1 MNKYYIGQRLYK
13 DDGYVRPKRTKTE
26 LVQNEKNIN
35 EYLKDFEEI
44 DNSKLPYVNL
54 NTQLRYISYDIEN
67 ECELFR
73 FGGLL
78 MKIEEKYIVLAGK
91 EGKRF
96 SVQRYIYDKNN
107 KLIYTTRFFKKIKTE
122 QLLKEQLSMTLDKSE
137 DIINKQNAIIE
148 KQKKELAALKNQK
161 KQNK

>member
-1 MNKYYIGQRLYK
+1 MNKYYVGQRLYK

-44 DNSKLPYVNL
+44 EDSKLPYVNL
-54 NTQLRYISYDIEN
+54 NTQLRYISYDVEN

-78 MKIEEKYIVLAGK
+78 MKIEEKYVVLAGK

-107 KLIYTTRFFKKIKTE
+107 KLVHTTRFFKKVKTE
-122 QLLKEQLSMTLDKSE
+122 QLLKEQLNMTLDKSE

-148 KQKKELAALKNQK
+148 KQKKELAALKK
-161 KQNK
+161 KSK

>member
-1 MNKYYIGQRLYK
+1 MNKYYVGQRLYK

-44 DNSKLPYVNL
+44 EDSKLPYVNL
-54 NTQLRYISYDIEN
+54 NTQLRYISYDVEN

-78 MKIEEKYIVLAGK
+78 MKIEEKYVVLAGK
-91 EGKRF
+91 ESKRF

-107 KLIYTTRFFKKIKTE
+107 KLVHTTRFFKKVKTE
-122 QLLKEQLSMTLDKSE
+122 QLLKEQLNMTLDKSE

-148 KQKKELAALKNQK
+148 KQKKELAALKK
-161 KQNK
+161 KSK